1 MLSFSFTQRN
11 AIQIHVDDAGISKLI
26 DVLSTLRGSGDH
38 IHLWAPP
45 IGNELGTYT
54 PFGGEAVP
62 EVIISHGGD

>member
-1 MLSFSFTQRN
+1 MLSFGFTQRN

-26 DVLSTLRGSGDH
+26 DVLAKLRGSGDH
-38 IHLWAPP
+38 IDLWTPP
-45 IGNELGTYT
+45 LGNDLNTHT